1 MSAEIS
7 GASVRSTAEAP
18 RTAAVVLAGGRSSRL
33 GGVDKATLEF
43 GAGAAPAAADAAAAD
58 ALEGTRAAARTTLLA
73 HVLAQLTDRGIAPE
87 DTVVVGP
94 ESLAAHVPA
103 GVGVVRED
111 PPFAGPA
118 AGIATG
124 IRTLAAAPRPS
135 DITAPAT
142 AGAASESGTHTGAPA
157 LVLLLACDM
166 PQLGVAVDVLV
177 EAATAAD
184 PTSAEDPDAAP
195 NPVAWTACTPDAERG
210 GTQIQHLLSLARFP
224 VLAERCRAD
233 DFVNAPAKALLKGL
247 PVAYVDVPEES
258 GADVDTWQAAES
270 FGLHASHPR
279 WHEAMHLAHAAAR
292 PLAPQSVALAEAVGL
307 LCAEDVVAVRPV
319 PHYDSSA
326 MDGFAVSGP
335 PPWVLDARPG
345 DTVEAAGAEAKPV
358 ATADGSTPSPTTTP
372 LPAHAAGAPLLP
384 GRARPVLTGG
394 AIPEGASGVVR
405 SEYAE
410 VRETEAS
417 GAEVRPNAACPD
429 SEFEPGR
436 HVRKAGRETQPGDV
450 VVPRGVVITPA
461 HVAYAAVNGFDELP
475 VIPRPRVGL
484 LFTGDEV
491 ITEGVPAAGQVRD
504 AFGPVLPS
512 IVEHLGGEVVLTLRI
527 PDSRELTE
535 DAFDRFAEAG
545 VDVLFTTGGTG
556 HSAADHVRRVAESR
570 ATATVFPEIDVRP
583 GHPTTLGRMPGG
595 PTDASSTESG
605 AGPRSMLHV
614 GLPGNPL
621 AAMVAVRLVGV
632 PVLRALRGL
641 PAETPRTVR
650 LSEDLAPWKADK
662 VVPARRVR
670 DARSQGASAPEEAGR
685 RDDVDVLWEPCG
697 AAGSNMLRGLSEAEG
712 YLVLPKTGA
721 WAGDAVPFLDLPW

>member
-1 MSAEIS
+1 M
-7 GASVRSTAEAP
+7 RSTAEAP

-43 GAGAAPAAADAAAAD
+43 GAGAAPAATDAAAAD
-58 ALEGTRAAARTTLLA
+58 ALEGTRGSAPTTLLA

-94 ESLAAHVPA
+94 EALAAHVPA
-103 GVGVVRED
+103 GSRVVRED

-124 IRTLAAAPRPS
+124 IRALAEG
-135 DITAPAT
+135 
-142 AGAASESGTHTGAPA
+142 AGAPD

-166 PQLGVAVDVLV
+166 PQLGAAVDVLV
-177 EAATAAD
+177 AAATAAD
-184 PTSAEDPDAAP
+184 PTSAVAPVAAP

-210 GTQIQHLLSLARFP
+210 GSQIQHLLSLARFS
-224 VLAERCRAD
+224 VLAEKCRAD

-247 PVAYVDVPEES
+247 SVAYVDVPEES

-279 WHEAMHLAHAAAR
+279 WHEALHLAHAAAR
-292 PLAPQSVALAEAVGL
+292 PLASRSVPLAEAVGL
-307 LCAEDVVAVRPV
+307 VSAEDVRAVRPV

-326 MDGFAVSGP
+326 MDGFVVSGP
-335 PPWVLDARPG
+335 PPWVLDVPT
-345 DTVEAAGAEAKPV
+345 DH
-358 ATADGSTPSPTTTP
+358 ADAVSATP

-394 AIPEGASGVVR
+394 ALPEGASGVVR

-410 VRETEAS
+410 VS
-417 GAEVRPNAACPD
+417 GTHVRLNSDCPD
-429 SEFEPGR
+429 SELEPGR
-436 HVRKAGRETQPGDV
+436 HIRKAGRETQPGDV

-491 ITEGVPAAGQVRD
+491 ITEGVPDAGQVRD

-512 IVEHLGGEVVLTLRI
+512 IVERLGGEVVLTLRI

-641 PAETPRTVR
+641 PAEAPRTVR

-662 VVPARRVR
+662 VVPARRVH

-685 RDDVDVLWEPCG
+685 RDDVDALWEPCG

-712 YLVLPKTGA
+712 YLVLPKVGA
-721 WAGDAVPFLDLPW
+721 RADDPVPFLELPW